1 MLFSVP
7 SIVETKCHGLKNAS
21 ITISYDAYESHV
33 RDKNGTVSH
42 MIIRDLVI
50 PTGPETRKLAV
61 IVSTMGVYSH
71 PRVATSRELTPD

>member
-7 SIVETKCHGLKNAS
+7 SIVETKCYGLKNAS

-42 MIIRDLVI
+42 MIIKDLVI
-50 PTGPETRKLAV
+50 PTGPETRKF
-61 IVSTMGVYSH
+61 
-71 PRVATSRELTPD
+71 TSSYRIDHGRILPPTSGD